1 MEHICGAMPFQ
12 HFGQDLLIAV
22 IEVKNVQLCKVI
34 NLMQKVCPDSLW
46 LQFGGFLAV
55 KKTPGDFLLDML
67 QV

>member
-1 MEHICGAMPFQ
+1 MKAKPAMPFQ

-22 IEVKNVQLCKVI
+22 IKIKNVQLCKVI

-46 LQFGGFLAV
+46 LHFGGFLAV
-55 KKTPGDFLLDML
+55 KKTPEDFLKDML